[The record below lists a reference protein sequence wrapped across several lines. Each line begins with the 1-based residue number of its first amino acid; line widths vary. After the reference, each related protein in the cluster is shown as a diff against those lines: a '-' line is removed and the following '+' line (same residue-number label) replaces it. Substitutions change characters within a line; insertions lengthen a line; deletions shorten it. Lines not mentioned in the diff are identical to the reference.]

1 MAAKFSGKRQYS
13 HVINVLDKINRFS
26 NSGWVDGKVVEIKEK
41 RSGRQR
47 VLVSTY
53 VLKFDDM
60 PSTRLERDFEAT
72 SELVDFTYQRKHGK
86 EAITPANWNLLGIV
100 GVNLLTKWTLELNL
114 VAGGATPPQWLVAI
128 DPVFIRKC
136 CIQKFHTALQQ
147 FELLYTCGYSRF
159 VGLPAMIELL
169 NTHHIYCKS
178 DNLKIRLA
186 VQNAENE
193 WNAKHHPED
202 LATVQKGAAIDTGN
216 TAGNART
223 DRAKKRSGI
232 IAACSSRAK
241 GTKEVST
248 EESRTAGLPE
258 AAKDGA
264 DAQEGSSTAGPTE
277 NAKESHAEKEGST
290 SAGPTEDA
298 KASDDGKEGS
308 SSAGLPEAA
317 KDGADAKK
325 GTCSSGPN
333 EDAMESD
340 AAKEGSNSA
349 SLTEDAKESEDDA
362 KESDDGKEGSRTAGL
377 PEAAKEAAKEIR
389 SLTEDAK
396 ESEDDAKDS
405 DDGKEGSR
413 TAGLPEAAKEGADG
427 KKGCSTAG
435 PTEDAKESD
444 NAKEG
449 SSSAGPTENAKDS
462 DDATEVSRTAGLAT
476 DVRTS
481 LRTESEDDV
490 TGSCDDPDNS
500 DAQGMTAGATPVSPA
515 TPPPWATPEMMALFL
530 SHMNALTQNQQS
542 VKPEGGSKRK
552 VTDKKPR
559 ISKKQRNTVNCSSDN
574 NDDEWFTGTTSEN
587 SHRRLNWQ
595 KGRQDWSRPSKIK
608 AEIEKV
614 TVDTLP
620 EIYPNLRKHGW
631 AILRDCTAALSP
643 KARFTREQRDYIH
656 QCTSYFLY
664 NVLKVYIHNILLYFQ
679 LIPS

>member
-1 MAAKFSGKRQYS
+1 MESDAA
-13 HVINVLDKINRFS
+13 
-26 NSGWVDGKVVEIKEK
+26 
-41 RSGRQR
+41 
-47 VLVSTY
+47 
-53 VLKFDDM
+53 
-60 PSTRLERDFEAT
+60 
-72 SELVDFTYQRKHGK
+72 
-86 EAITPANWNLLGIV
+86 
-100 GVNLLTKWTLELNL
+100 
-114 VAGGATPPQWLVAI
+114 
-128 DPVFIRKC
+128 
-136 CIQKFHTALQQ
+136 
-147 FELLYTCGYSRF
+147 
-159 VGLPAMIELL
+159 
-169 NTHHIYCKS
+169 
-178 DNLKIRLA
+178 
-186 VQNAENE
+186 
-193 WNAKHHPED
+193 
-202 LATVQKGAAIDTGN
+202 
-216 TAGNART
+216 
-223 DRAKKRSGI
+223 
-232 IAACSSRAK
+232 
-241 GTKEVST
+241 
-248 EESRTAGLPE
+248 
-258 AAKDGA
+258 
-264 DAQEGSSTAGPTE
+264 
-277 NAKESHAEKEGST
+277 KEGSN
-290 SAGPTEDA
+290 SASLTEDA
-298 KASDDGKEGS
+298 KESDDVKEGS
-308 SSAGLPEAA
+308 GTAGLPEAA

-377 PEAAKEAAKEIR
+377 PEAAKE
-389 SLTEDAK
+389 
-396 ESEDDAKDS
+396 
-405 DDGKEGSR
+405 
-413 TAGLPEAAKEGADG
+413 GADG

-435 PTEDAKESD
+435 PTEDAKESE

-449 SSSAGPTENAKDS
+449 SSSAGPTEDAKDS
-462 DDATEVSRTAGLAT
+462 DDATEDSRNAGLAT

-490 TGSCDDPDNS
+490 TDSCDEPHNS
-500 DAQGMTAGATPVSPA
+500 DAQGMTAGASPVSPA

-608 AEIEKV
+608 AEIDKV

-643 KARFTREQRDYIH
+643 KARFTREQRDH
-656 QCTSYFLY
+656 LLQCMLY
-664 NVLKVYIHNILLYFQ
+664 LLYILILCFVHHIQ
-679 LIPS
+679 LYLLLISS

>member
-1 MAAKFSGKRQYS
+1 M
-13 HVINVLDKINRFS
+13 LDKLIRFS
-26 NSGWVDGKVVEIKEK
+26 NGGWVDGKVVEIREK
-41 RSGRQR
+41 RTGRQR

-100 GVNLLTKWTLELNL
+100 GVNLLTKWTLELNV
-114 VAGGATPPQWLVAI
+114 VAGGATPPQWLVAV

-147 FELLYTCGYSRF
+147 FELVYTCGYSRF

-169 NTHHIYCKS
+169 NTHHIFCKS
-178 DNLKIRLA
+178 DNVKIRLA

-277 NAKESHAEKEGST
+277 NAKESHAEKKGST

-377 PEAAKEAAKEIR
+377 PEAAKE
-389 SLTEDAK
+389 
-396 ESEDDAKDS
+396 
-405 DDGKEGSR
+405 
-413 TAGLPEAAKEGADG
+413 GADG

-435 PTEDAKESD
+435 PTEDAKESE

-449 SSSAGPTENAKDS
+449 SSSAGPTEDAKDS
-462 DDATEVSRTAGLAT
+462 DDATEDSRNAGLAT

-490 TGSCDDPDNS
+490 TDSCDEPHNS
-500 DAQGMTAGATPVSPA
+500 DAQGMTAGASPVSPA

-643 KARFTREQRDYIH
+643 KARFTREQRDH
-656 QCTSYFLY
+656 LLQCMYY
-664 NVLKVYIHNILLYFQ
+664 LLYTLILCFVHHIQ
-679 LIPS
+679 LYLLQIYS

>member
-258 AAKDGA
+258 AAK
-264 DAQEGSSTAGPTE
+264 
-277 NAKESHAEKEGST
+277 
-290 SAGPTEDA
+290 
-298 KASDDGKEGS
+298 
-308 SSAGLPEAA
+308 
-317 KDGADAKK
+317 
-325 GTCSSGPN
+325 
-333 EDAMESD
+333 
-340 AAKEGSNSA
+340 
-349 SLTEDAKESEDDA
+349 
-362 KESDDGKEGSRTAGL
+362 
-377 PEAAKEAAKEIR
+377 EAAKEIR

-413 TAGLPEAAKEGADG
+413 TAGLPEAPKEGADG

-643 KARFTREQRDYIH
+643 KARFTREQRDH
-656 QCTSYFLY
+656 LLQCMYY
-664 NVLKVYIHNILLYFQ
+664 LLYTLILCFVHHIQ
-679 LIPS
+679 LYLLQIYS

>member
-317 KDGADAKK
+317 KDEADAKK

-349 SLTEDAKESEDDA
+349 
-362 KESDDGKEGSRTAGL
+362 
-377 PEAAKEAAKEIR
+377 

-643 KARFTREQRDYIH
+643 KARFTREQRDH
-656 QCTSYFLY
+656 LLQCMYY
-664 NVLKVYIHNILLYFQ
+664 LLYTLILCFVHHIQ
-679 LIPS
+679 LYLLQIYS